1 MSSRVCS
8 SHSRFPRVFAEHL
21 VVRVC
26 VFVFLQFHFVF
37 FFVFLLFFFRSLLRV
52 LISFRG
58 FAFHF
63 CRFFFFDI
71 PFFAFASITSYSLP
85 ISFLFPYFVTTL
97 LTLRLFSN
105 ELVGRGSISTPV
117 PPHAVP

>member
-37 FFVFLLFFFRSLLRV
+37 FRFL
-52 LISFRG
+52 
-58 FAFHF
+58 
-63 CRFFFFDI
+63 
-71 PFFAFASITSYSLP
+71 
-85 ISFLFPYFVTTL
+85 SFLFFDLY
-97 LTLRLFSN
+97 
-105 ELVGRGSISTPV
+105 
-117 PPHAVP
+117 

>member
-26 VFVFLQFHFVF
+26 VFVFLQFHLFF
-37 FFVFLLFFFRSLLRV
+37 HFFVFSFFRSLLRV

-71 PFFAFASITSYSLP
+71 PFFAFASITSYSVP

-105 ELVGRGSISTPV
+105 ELVGRGSISAPV

>member
-21 VVRVC
+21 VVRGS

-37 FFVFLLFFFRSLLRV
+37 SFFVFSFFRSLLRV

-71 PFFAFASITSYSLP
+71 PFFAFASITSYSVP
-85 ISFLFPYFVTTL
+85 ISFLFPYFVTL

-105 ELVGRGSISTPV
+105 ELVGRGSISAPV